1 MRTRGRAGLLDWQ
14 SGAIY
19 GQFWIYPRV
28 RLASYLSS
36 VRFEIWKYLADTADE
51 EGPLPQGEKVMGA
64 AGAQYAGALYT
75 PWHICSCVLY
85 LICACKCDL
94 ENGEG
99 RHPM

>member
-1 MRTRGRAGLLDWQ
+1 MDWQ

-64 AGAQYAGALYT
+64 AGAQYAGVLYT
-75 PWHICSCVLY
+75 PSGTFVAVFCTSFVLVNV
-85 LICACKCDL
+85 I
-94 ENGEG
+94 
-99 RHPM
+99 